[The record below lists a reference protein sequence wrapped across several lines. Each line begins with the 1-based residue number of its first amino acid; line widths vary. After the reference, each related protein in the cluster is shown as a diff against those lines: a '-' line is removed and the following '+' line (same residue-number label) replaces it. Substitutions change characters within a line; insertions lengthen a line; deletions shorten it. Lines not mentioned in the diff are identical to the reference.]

1 MPSLWRR
8 AMWLK
13 QREGEREEARSRG
26 RGGGEG
32 RVFRAF
38 VDHGG
43 GTLAF
48 VLSEVSGNHGG
59 F

>member
-1 MPSLWRR
+1 
-8 AMWLK
+8 MWLK
-13 QREGEREEARSRG
+13 QREGEREEARARG

-43 GTLAF
+43 GLWLLF
-48 VLSEVSGNHGG
+48 
-59 F
+59 